1 LINILKIKNNMQLP
15 KFFDFLKDEKK
26 IYSDWESSSSF
37 ISKKNKESYTIMM
50 PPPNVTGSLHMGH
63 ALTFTIQDILIR
75 YHRMQGKEVLW
86 QAGTD
91 HAGIATQ
98 MVVERK
104 IADEGLNRRVL
115 GRKKFIKKVWE
126 WKEESGGSI
135 NNQLRRLGASADWSR
150 ERFTMDEGLS
160 KAVRKVFVDL
170 YNDEIIYRDKRL
182 VNWDP
187 KLLTAISDLEVE
199 QKEQE
204 GSLWHIKYPIDKDNF
219 IIVATTRPETMLGDS
234 AVAVHPEDLKYK
246 DLIGKTCTLPLVE
259 KQIPIIA
266 DEYADPEKGSGAVK
280 ITPAHDFND
289 FAVGKRHNLEFV
301 NIFDQFAKVNKNAPA
316 KFQGLD
322 RYEARNLILEEL
334 SKLDF
339 LIKEEKQEMVV
350 PYGDRSGVVI
360 EPWLTDQ
367 WFCNAKKLSIDP
379 INSVKQNNTNFV
391 PKIWEKTFFN
401 WMENI
406 QPWCISRQLWWGHQ
420 IPAWYGPDNKIFVAL
435 SIEDA
440 KLMASQYY
448 CKDVELKQDEDVLDT
463 WFSSALWT
471 FSTLDWPNKSY
482 ELDRFYPGNVLVTG
496 FDIIFF
502 WVARMMMMGSYF
514 MKETP
519 FKDVYIHPLI
529 RDEKGQKMSKSKG
542 NIIDPLVLLDKYGAD
557 TLRFTLTA
565 LLNPGR
571 DVKLAEDRVKGY
583 KSFTNKIWNAAN
595 FLNLNNV
602 SFSDTIVF
610 ENIKLD
616 SSKWILKE
624 FEEIQK
630 RYFENIEKYQFHE
643 IASLLYHFT
652 WHTYCDWYIEFIKSD
667 FKETKKS
674 EETKKV
680 SGWVFVQT
688 LKLLHPVMPFITEKL
703 WLSLVDQKTF
713 LMSQEFKKVNFDK
726 SYEESKK
733 YILII
738 IEVMTALRNLRAD
751 LNISYKNE
759 IDLIIDTK
767 NNYLKKFISNYEKEF
782 KRLIKTKS
790 ISYEENTTQKKS
802 AFIVLSEITILVP
815 LEGIVDT
822 EKELS
827 KLDEKKLTYNK
838 KLDSVKDKLNNKAFI
853 EKAPDNVIENFK
865 IQEQE
870 IKSSIE
876 KINEI
881 MNTIN

>member
-1 LINILKIKNNMQLP
+1 MDLS
-15 KFFDFLKDEKK
+15 KFFDFLKDEKN
-26 IYSDWESSSSF
+26 IYSDWEKSDSF
-37 ISKKNKESYTIMM
+37 KSKKNTESYSIMM

-104 IADEGLNRRVL
+104 LAEQGIDRRTL
-115 GRKKFIKKVWE
+115 GREKFIEKVWE
-126 WKEESGGSI
+126 WKKESGGNI

-160 KAVRKVFVDL
+160 KAVKKVFVDL
-170 YNDEIIYRDKRL
+170 YNDGIIYKDKRL

-199 QKEQE
+199 QRDQE

-219 IIVATTRPETMLGDS
+219 IVVATTRPETLLGDS
-234 AVAVHPEDLKYK
+234 AVAVHPEDTKYK
-246 DLIGKTCTLPLVE
+246 NLIGKFCQLPLVD
-259 KQIPIIA
+259 KNIPIIA

-289 FAVGKRHNLEFV
+289 FEVGKRHQLEFI
-301 NIFDQFAKVNKNAPA
+301 NIFDEFAKINENAP
-316 KFQGLD
+316 KRFHGLD
-322 RYEARNLILEEL
+322 RFEARKLILEEL
-334 SKLDF
+334 TQLGL
-339 LIKEEKQEMVV
+339 LIKEEKQEMVI
-350 PYGDRSGVVI
+350 PYGDRSGVII

-367 WFCNAKKLSIDP
+367 WFCNAKKLAIDP
-379 INSVKQNNTNFV
+379 IKSVKENITTFV
-391 PKIWEKTFFN
+391 PKNWENTFFN

-420 IPAWYGPDNKIFVAL
+420 IPAWYGPDNKSFVAL
-435 SIEDA
+435 SQEDA
-440 KLMASQYY
+440 KLMAKNHYG
-448 CKDVELKQDEDVLDT
+448 KEVELKQDEDVLDT

-471 FSTLDWPNKSY
+471 FSTLDWPNNTY

-502 WVARMMMMGSYF
+502 WVARMMMMGSHF
-514 MKETP
+514 MKEAP
-519 FKDVYIHPLI
+519 FKDIYIHPLI

-571 DVKLAEDRVKGY
+571 DVKLAEERVKGY

-595 FLNLNNV
+595 FLNLNDV
-602 SFSDTIVF
+602 RFIDQIDTETI
-610 ENIKLD
+610 NLD

-624 FEEIQK
+624 FEEVQK
-630 RYFENIEKYQFHE
+630 KYFANIEKYQFHE
-643 IASLLYHFT
+643 IASLIYHFT
-652 WHTYCDWYIEFIKSD
+652 WHTFCDWYIEFIKSD
-667 FKETKKS
+667 FKDPKKS
-674 EETKKV
+674 EETKKI

-688 LKLLHPVMPFITEKL
+688 LKLLHPIMPFITEKL
-703 WLSLVDQKTF
+703 WLSLVDKDSF
-713 LMSQEFKKVNFDK
+713 LMSQNFIKVNFDQ
-726 SYEESKK
+726 SFDNSKK
-733 YILII
+733 YILKI
-738 IEVMTALRNLRAD
+738 IEILTSLRNLRAD

-759 IDLIIDTK
+759 IEIIVDTK
-767 NNYLKKFISNYEKEF
+767 NNNLIDFITNYQTEF
-782 KRLIKTKS
+782 KRLLKIKS
-790 ISYEENTTQKKS
+790 ILFEENTSQKKS
-802 AFIVLSEITILVP
+802 AFIVLNDITILIP
-815 LEGIVDT
+815 LDGIVDLD
-822 EKELS
+822 KEII
-827 KLDEKKLTYNK
+827 KLENKKNTYNE
-838 KLDSVKDKLNNKAFI
+838 KLKSILGKLNNKAFI
-853 EKAPDNVIENFK
+853 EKAPDNVIENFR

-870 IKSSIE
+870 MKSSIE

-881 MNTIN
+881 INTIN

>member
-1 LINILKIKNNMQLP
+1 MPLS
-15 KFFDFLKDEKK
+15 KFFNFLEDENK
-26 IYSDWESSSSF
+26 IYINWEKSDSF
-37 ISKKNKESYTIMM
+37 KSKKNQEAYSIMM

-104 IADEGLNRRVL
+104 LSEEGLDRRTL
-115 GRKKFIKKVWE
+115 GREQFIKKVWE

-150 ERFTMDEGLS
+150 ERFTMDKGLS
-160 KAVRKVFVDL
+160 EVVKKVFVDL
-170 YNDEIIYRDKRL
+170 FNDGIIYRDKRL

-204 GSLWHIKYPIDKDNF
+204 GSLWHIKYPIDQDNY
-219 IIVATTRPETMLGDS
+219 IVVATTRPETMLGDS
-234 AVAVHPEDLKYK
+234 AVAVHPEDSRYK
-246 DLIGKTCTLPLVE
+246 DLIGKHCNLPLVE
-259 KQIPIIA
+259 KTIPIIA

-289 FAVGKRHNLEFV
+289 FEVGKRHQLEFI
-301 NIFDQFAKVNKNAPA
+301 NIFDQFAKINENAPS
-316 KFQGLD
+316 KYQGLD
-322 RYEARNLILEEL
+322 RFEARQLILEEL
-334 SKLDF
+334 QGLGL
-339 LIKEEKQEMVV
+339 LIKEEKQDMVV

-379 INSVKQNNTNFV
+379 IKSVKEGKTNFV
-391 PKIWEKTFFN
+391 PKNWENTFFN

-420 IPAWYGPDNKIFVAL
+420 IPAWYGPDKKCFVAL
-435 SIEDA
+435 SIDDA
-440 KLMASQYY
+440 NLKAKKHYG
-448 CKDVELKQDEDVLDT
+448 KETELIQDEDVLDT

-471 FSTLDWPNKSY
+471 FSTLDWPNKTY
-482 ELDRFYPGNVLVTG
+482 ELERFYPGNVLVTG

-514 MKETP
+514 MKQTP

-595 FLNLNNV
+595 FLNINDVTFIDSLDNNKI
-602 SFSDTIVF
+602 SLDT
-610 ENIKLD
+610 
-616 SSKWILKE
+616 SKWILKE
-624 FEEIQK
+624 YENVQAE
-630 RYFENIEKYQFHE
+630 YFKNIEKYQFHE
-643 IASLLYHFT
+643 IASLIYHFA
-652 WHTYCDWYIEFIKSD
+652 WHTFCDWYIEFIKSD
-667 FKETKKS
+667 FANDEKS

-680 SGWVFVQT
+680 SGWIFIQI
-688 LKLLHPVMPFITEKL
+688 LKLLHPIMPFITEKL
-703 WLSLVDQKTF
+703 WLSLVDSQSF
-713 LMSQEFKKVNFDK
+713 LMSQNFTKISFDNSFNGSNKYTKKV
-726 SYEESKK
+726 
-733 YILII
+733 
-738 IEVMTALRNLRAD
+738 IEMMTALRNLRAN

-759 IDLIIDTK
+759 IEIFVDTK
-767 NNYLKKFISNYEKEF
+767 NEDLKKFISNYQNEF

-790 ISYEENTTQKKS
+790 IKFEQVSSQKKS
-802 AFIVLSEITILVP
+802 AFIVLNEITILIP

-822 EKELS
+822 EKEKS
-827 KLDEKKLTYNK
+827 KLNDKKNIYTKKLK
-838 KLDSVKDKLNNKAFI
+838 VVLDKLNNKAFI
-853 EKAPDNVIENFK
+853 DKAPDNVIENFK
-865 IQEQE
+865 IQEKE
-870 IKSSIE
+870 INSSIE
-876 KINEI
+876 KIDEI
-881 MNTIN
+881 INTIN

>member
-1 LINILKIKNNMQLP
+1 MPLS
-15 KFFDFLKDEKK
+15 KFFNFLEDENK
-26 IYSDWESSSSF
+26 IYINWEKSDSF
-37 ISKKNKESYTIMM
+37 KFKKNKEAYSIMM

-104 IADEGLNRRVL
+104 LSEEGLDRRTL
-115 GRKKFIKKVWE
+115 GREQFIEKVWE

-150 ERFTMDEGLS
+150 ERFTMDKGLS
-160 KAVRKVFVDL
+160 EAVKKVFVDL
-170 YNDEIIYRDKRL
+170 YNDGIIYRDKRL

-204 GSLWHIKYPIDKDNF
+204 GSLWHIKYPIDQDNY
-219 IIVATTRPETMLGDS
+219 IVVATTRPETMLGDS
-234 AVAVHPEDLKYK
+234 AVAVHPEDSRYK
-246 DLIGKTCTLPLVE
+246 DLIGKHCNLPLVE
-259 KQIPIIA
+259 KTIPIIA

-289 FAVGKRHNLEFV
+289 FEVGKRHQLEFI
-301 NIFDQFAKVNKNAPA
+301 NIFDQFAKINENAPS
-316 KFQGLD
+316 KYQGLD
-322 RYEARNLILEEL
+322 RFEARQLILEEL
-334 SKLDF
+334 QGLGL
-339 LIKEEKQEMVV
+339 LIKEEKQDMVV

-379 INSVKQNNTNFV
+379 IKSVKEGKTNFV
-391 PKIWEKTFFN
+391 PKNWENTFFN

-420 IPAWYGPDNKIFVAL
+420 IPAWYGPDKKCFVAL
-435 SIEDA
+435 SIDDA
-440 KLMASQYY
+440 NLKAKKHYG
-448 CKDVELKQDEDVLDT
+448 KETELIQDEDVLDT

-471 FSTLDWPNKSY
+471 FSTLDWPNKTY
-482 ELDRFYPGNVLVTG
+482 ELERFYPGNVLVTG

-514 MKETP
+514 MKQTP

-595 FLNLNNV
+595 FLNINDVTFIDSLDNNNI
-602 SFSDTIVF
+602 SLDT
-610 ENIKLD
+610 
-616 SSKWILKE
+616 SKWILKE
-624 FEEIQK
+624 YENVQAE
-630 RYFENIEKYQFHE
+630 YFKNIEKYQFHE
-643 IASLLYHFT
+643 IASLIYHFT
-652 WHTYCDWYIEFIKSD
+652 WHTFCDWYIEFIKSD
-667 FKETKKS
+667 FANDEKS

-680 SGWVFVQT
+680 SGWIFIQI
-688 LKLLHPVMPFITEKL
+688 LKLLHPIMPFITEKL
-703 WLSLVDQKTF
+703 WLSLVDSQSF
-713 LMSQEFKKVNFDK
+713 LMSQNFTKISFDNSFNDSNKYTKKV
-726 SYEESKK
+726 
-733 YILII
+733 
-738 IEVMTALRNLRAD
+738 IEMMTALRNLRAN

-759 IDLIIDTK
+759 IEIFVDTK
-767 NNYLKKFISNYEKEF
+767 NEDLKKFISNYQNEF

-790 ISYEENTTQKKS
+790 IKFEQVSSQKKS
-802 AFIVLSEITILVP
+802 AFIVLNEITILIP

-822 EKELS
+822 EKEKS
-827 KLDEKKLTYNK
+827 KLNDKKNIYTKKLK
-838 KLDSVKDKLNNKAFI
+838 VVLDKLNNKAFI
-853 EKAPDNVIENFK
+853 DKAPDNVIENFK
-865 IQEQE
+865 IQEKE
-870 IKSSIE
+870 INSSIE
-876 KINEI
+876 KIDEI
-881 MNTIN
+881 INTIN

>member
-1 LINILKIKNNMQLP
+1 MDLS
-15 KFFDFLKDEKK
+15 KFFDFLKDEKN
-26 IYSDWESSSSF
+26 IYSDWEKSDSF
-37 ISKKNKESYTIMM
+37 KSKKNTESYSIMM

-104 IADEGLNRRVL
+104 LAEQGIDRRTL
-115 GRKKFIKKVWE
+115 GREKFIEKVWE
-126 WKEESGGSI
+126 WKKESGGSI

-160 KAVRKVFVDL
+160 KAVKKVFVDL
-170 YNDEIIYRDKRL
+170 YNDGIIYKDKRL

-199 QKEQE
+199 QRDQE

-219 IIVATTRPETMLGDS
+219 IVVATTRPETLLGDS
-234 AVAVHPEDLKYK
+234 AVAVHPEDTKYK
-246 DLIGKTCTLPLVE
+246 NLIGKFCQLPLVD
-259 KQIPIIA
+259 KNIPIIA

-289 FAVGKRHNLEFV
+289 FEVGKRHQLEFI
-301 NIFDQFAKVNKNAPA
+301 NIFDEFAKINENAP
-316 KFQGLD
+316 KRFHGLD
-322 RYEARNLILEEL
+322 RFEARKLILEEL
-334 SKLDF
+334 TQLGL
-339 LIKEEKQEMVV
+339 LIKEEKQEMVI
-350 PYGDRSGVVI
+350 PYGDRSGVII

-367 WFCNAKKLSIDP
+367 WFCNAKKLAIDP
-379 INSVKQNNTNFV
+379 IKSVKENITTFV
-391 PKIWEKTFFN
+391 PKNWENTFFN

-420 IPAWYGPDNKIFVAL
+420 IPAWYGPDNKSFVAL
-435 SIEDA
+435 SQEDA
-440 KLMASQYY
+440 KLMAKNHYG
-448 CKDVELKQDEDVLDT
+448 KEVELKQDEDVLDT

-471 FSTLDWPNKSY
+471 FSTLDWPNNTY

-502 WVARMMMMGSYF
+502 WVARMMMMGSHF

-519 FKDVYIHPLI
+519 FKDIYIHPLI

-571 DVKLAEDRVKGY
+571 DVKLAEERVKGY

-595 FLNLNNV
+595 FLNLNDV
-602 SFSDTIVF
+602 RFIDQIDTETI
-610 ENIKLD
+610 NLD

-624 FEEIQK
+624 FEEVQK
-630 RYFENIEKYQFHE
+630 KYFANIEKYQFHE
-643 IASLLYHFT
+643 IASLIYHFT
-652 WHTYCDWYIEFIKSD
+652 WHTFCDWYIEFIKSD
-667 FKETKKS
+667 FKDPKKS
-674 EETKKV
+674 EETKKI

-688 LKLLHPVMPFITEKL
+688 LKLLHPIMPFITEKL
-703 WLSLVDQKTF
+703 WLSLVDKDSF
-713 LMSQEFKKVNFDK
+713 LMSQNFIKVNFDQ
-726 SYEESKK
+726 SFDNSKK
-733 YILII
+733 YILKI
-738 IEVMTALRNLRAD
+738 IEILTSLRNLRAD

-759 IDLIIDTK
+759 IEIIVDTK
-767 NNYLKKFISNYEKEF
+767 NNNLIDFITNYQTEF
-782 KRLIKTKS
+782 KRLLKIKS
-790 ISYEENTTQKKS
+790 ILFEENTSQKKS
-802 AFIVLSEITILVP
+802 AFIVLNDITILIP
-815 LEGIVDT
+815 LDGIVDLD
-822 EKELS
+822 KEII
-827 KLDEKKLTYNK
+827 KLENKKNTYNE
-838 KLDSVKDKLNNKAFI
+838 KLKSILGKLNNKAFI
-853 EKAPDNVIENFK
+853 EKAPDNVIENFR

-870 IKSSIE
+870 MKSSIE

-881 MNTIN
+881 INTIN